1 MSKYLY
7 CWTGGMVVAIFRLFV
22 SPKKRALNKD
32 EHSGFKVKAYEIS
45 DKQQNFR
52 VKKMWNFS
60 LLNKSIE
67 LKNHF

>member
-52 VKKMWNFS
+52 VKKCGIS
-60 LLNKSIE
+60 LYK
-67 LKNHF
+67 

>member
-1 MSKYLY
+1 
-7 CWTGGMVVAIFRLFV
+7 MVVAIFRLFV

>member
-1 MSKYLY
+1 MSKCLY